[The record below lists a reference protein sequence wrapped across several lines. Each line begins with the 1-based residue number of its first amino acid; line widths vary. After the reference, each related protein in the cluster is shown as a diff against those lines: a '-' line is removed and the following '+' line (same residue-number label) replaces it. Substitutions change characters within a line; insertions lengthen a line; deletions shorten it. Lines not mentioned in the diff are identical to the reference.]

1 MNTSKN
7 TDASGRRELDGM
19 LRVVRE
25 NLPHERIVASDELR
39 SMLDQ
44 RANVRPVAR
53 NRRAFLN
60 WRTTS
65 VFVACVLVAA
75 AVFGLVQDTNQ
86 GATVSPIS
94 QTANGRGEE
103 RAASSRE
110 TTHDTQSAEMNDVAV
125 RSSTGPVVLP
135 GSDSRARE
143 SRVARSSDTAAGYDA
158 GTDKRP
164 ESFVPADVPT
174 EQLRSLDDQL
184 SSAAKQQ
191 DASDRTDASKLDIAA
206 LGYIELSAAEAQRI
220 GVTLFGA
227 QLHVQADDWRAG
239 TIRSNGDSNAT
250 FDAGGI
256 RLGRDDSTVEVMHG
270 SGSGELKRFTLE
282 FGREAS
288 KFTTENLG
296 TGSTPLPIAPV
307 IVVSQRRAHEE
318 RKGWS
323 MMHFADAPSL
333 REGLGSDSTTVLP
346 DILGAA
352 SEQSTRKDFDPIR
365 DQALLGR
372 LVPVYF
378 WVDDDA
384 ADGMSGPIGTEVCLW
399 YVPTKA
405 FIEALPERYRSSL
418 EREITTIAEVVRSNG
433 NVEQACDRIAGRPSY
448 LELCRVSSGAI
459 TGASVHPN
467 PASDAATLSFHL
479 KEDRIVS
486 VTLHDLSGRYLN
498 HIEQGENLHAGDR
511 TIPVDLSKLNK
522 GAYLVAVRSTQGEQ
536 AVARLIV
543 H

>member
-1 MNTSKN
+1 MNTSNN

-60 WRTTS
+60 WLTTS
-65 VFVACVLVAA
+65 VFVACIVVAA
-75 AVFGLVQDTNQ
+75 AVFGLLRDTNQ

-110 TTHDTQSAEMNDVAV
+110 TTRDTQSAEMNDVTV

-143 SRVARSSDTAAGYDA
+143 SRVALSSDAAASYDA

-174 EQLRSLDDQL
+174 EQLHSLDDQV

-206 LGYIELSAAEAQRI
+206 LGYIELSAAEAERI
-220 GVTLFGA
+220 GVTLRA
-227 QLHVQADDWRAG
+227 SSLVVHADDWYSATVSSRGQSGFEWQASIARFRAG
-239 TIRSNGDSNAT
+239 GTWELMHGTDSN
-250 FDAGGI
+250 
-256 RLGRDDSTVEVMHG
+256 
-270 SGSGELKRFTLE
+270 ELKRFKLE
-282 FGREAS
+282 FGIVRAS
-288 KFTTENLG
+288 CTARNLG
-296 TGSTPLPIAPV
+296 AQAVPLPIAPV
-307 IVVSQRRAHEE
+307 IVVDQRRTSIED
-318 RKGWS
+318 KGWS
-323 MMHFADAPSL
+323 MMHFANAPSM
-333 REGLGSDSTTVLP
+333 RRDRDSASDNRMASVI
-346 DILGAA
+346 DAA
-352 SEQSTRKDFDPIR
+352 IDEVWARDFDPIR
-365 DQALLGR
+365 NRALIGR

-378 WVDDDA
+378 RLEGA
-384 ADGMSGPIGTEVCLW
+384 EIAGTNLRMNAEVCLW

-459 TGASVHPN
+459 TGASVYPN

-498 HIEQGENLHAGDR
+498 HIEQSENLHAGDR